1 MMRSLYNAFF
11 SLWITTFFLLIAFRI
26 RALITWNFLLINTN
40 REAAKILLFGFPSFI
55 HQLFFSTIQTSS
67 FLSNVIG
74 TLFLFI
80 GSFLVGILARTNTE
94 SFFSCLFFILFLFL
108 ILLFP
113 PNFFITL
120 LSPTSTS
127 VNLFNFREIPPLS
140 FFPPLLL
147 INFVVFLS
155 AYLGTFVS
163 NKSY

>member
-1 MMRSLYNAFF
+1 MMRPVYNAFF
-11 SLWITTFFLLIAFRI
+11 SLWITIFFLLIAFRI

-40 REAAKILLFGFPSFI
+40 QEAAKVLLFGLPTFI
-55 HQLFFSTIQTSS
+55 DQLFFSTVQTSN
-67 FLSNVIG
+67 FLTNVIG
-74 TLFLFI
+74 ALFLFF
-80 GSFLVGILARTNTE
+80 GTFLVGILARTNTE
-94 SFFSCLFFILFLFL
+94 SFFGCLFFIVLLFLT
-108 ILLFP
+108 LLFP

-120 LSPTSTS
+120 LSPTSTFA
-127 VNLFNFREIPPLS
+127 NLFTFQEFPPLS